1 MDLSQLESLV
11 DKRQEELKMHRGDI
25 RRAWW
30 KFRGWFFIGPR
41 AEIAHE
47 VQVVNSFA
55 ERIKQRF
62 SNDRNP
68 SETDKANLVTLFAL
82 LKCAKEETDF
92 AQAWSYV
99 NLADAI
105 LPLLVEKD
113 ELTACASRL
122 KAADHRLPDEYFNEL
137 NKHLIPE
144 PVASLLRDVLA
155 WMKTRG
161 AQAKGKGKAKSKAE
175 SELQDRIKE
184 MLAEKVRPWSIAE
197 TEAEQRQSLHT
208 ELLTRTLL
216 WNGVNRRISLKLS
229 LWASIRRGLGLALL
243 ALFAAIALW
252 TASQKSPDWKQALSF
267 FEIGLLGLFG
277 GMLSAF
283 LTARDE
289 QVNVPSYQVVVSR
302 TSLRMLLG
310 AAGAMV
316 MYSVG
321 FLLLSEK
328 LQTLIETHLFAFMTV
343 GIVAGFSERLFI
355 ETLERAASNLHTS
368 GSPTKEKDA
377 GKTSRPAARRK
388 DNSDNAK
395 NNVPETKGKAPEQPN
410 ESASE

>member
-1 MDLSQLESLV
+1 
-11 DKRQEELKMHRGDI
+11 MHRGAI
-25 RRAWW
+25 RCVWW

-62 SNDRNP
+62 SNDQNP
-68 SETDKANLVTLFAL
+68 SESDKANLVTVFAL

-92 AQAWSYV
+92 AQTWSYV

-105 LPLLVEKD
+105 LPLLVANREM
-113 ELTACASRL
+113 TACASRL
-122 KAADHRLPDEYFNEL
+122 KTADHRLPDEYFNEL
-137 NKHLIPE
+137 NKHLSPD
-144 PVASLLRDVLA
+144 PVVALLRDVLA
-155 WMKTRG
+155 WMKAREATE
-161 AQAKGKGKAKSKAE
+161 GKGKAQSPAE
-175 SELQDRIKE
+175 SELQDRIKKV
-184 MLAEKVRPWSIAE
+184 LAERVRPLPSAE
-197 TEAEQRQSLHT
+197 TEAEQRQALHT
-208 ELLTRTLL
+208 EQLTRTLL

-252 TASQKSPDWKQALSF
+252 TASQKSPDWRQALSF

-310 AAGAMV
+310 AAGAVV

-328 LQTLIETHLFAFMTV
+328 LQALIQNSIFAFMTV

-368 GSPTKEKDA
+368 GSPTKEKDG
-377 GKTSRPAARRK
+377 GKTCGPEARRK
-388 DNSDNAK
+388 DNSDSAK
-395 NNVPETKGKAPEQPN
+395 NNVPETKGNSPPD
-410 ESASE
+410 